1 MSQELDV
8 AVLTG
13 SHPFHVR
20 PFYDFI
26 HGLDG
31 VRPYI
36 QSFDDWLTAAG
47 FEDSDQEERDSY
59 DVTLFYTMLR
69 GVSEGKS
76 RACIEHLFDSGQP
89 VFVLHHALLNYR
101 EDDWW
106 AEVVGLPDRSFSSDI
121 WLGSY
126 RVDVNEDHPASAGLE
141 DFEIY
146 DETFSL
152 SDCNADCDV
161 LLTTA
166 KEGSMHTLAWSRIHG
181 NSRVFCLQLGHDARS
196 WENPAFRTVVQN
208 GLRWCA
214 GETAGA
220 DQGVRF

>member
-31 VRPYI
+31 IRPYI
-36 QSFDDWLTAAG
+36 QSFDDWLSAAG

-69 GVSEGKS
+69 GLPEGKS
-76 RACIEHLFDSGQP
+76 RACIEHLFDIGQP

-106 AEVVGLPDRSFSSDI
+106 AEVVGLPDRTFSSDI
-121 WLGSY
+121 WLGFY
-126 RVDVNEDHPASAGLE
+126 PIDVNQDHPASAGLNG
-141 DFEIY
+141 FEIY

-152 SDCNADCDV
+152 SDCNEDCDV
-161 LLTTA
+161 LLTTS

-196 WENPAFRTVVQN
+196 WRNPAFRTVVRN
-208 GLRWCA
+208 GLQWCA
-214 GETAGA
+214 DPASVDQGAGA
-220 DQGVRF
+220 

>member
-1 MSQELDV
+1 MNQELEV

-20 PFYDFI
+20 PFHDFI
-26 HGLDG
+26 YGLEG
-31 VRPYI
+31 IRPYI
-36 QSFDDWLTAAG
+36 QSFDDWLSAAG
-47 FEDSDQEERDSY
+47 FEDSDQAERDSY

-69 GVSEGKS
+69 GLPEGKS

-106 AEVVGLPDRSFSSDI
+106 AEVVGLPHRRFTSDI

-126 RVDVNEDHPASAGLE
+126 RIDVNGDHPVSAGLKN
-141 DFEIY
+141 FEIF

-152 SDCNADCDV
+152 SDCNEDCDV
-161 LLTTA
+161 LLTTS

-196 WENPAFRTVVQN
+196 WENPAFRTIVQN
-208 GLRWCA
+208 GLRWCVGDLESA
-214 GETAGA
+214 DPGA
-220 DQGVRF
+220 RS

>member
-1 MSQELDV
+1 VSQELDV

-26 HGLDG
+26 HDLDG
-31 VRPYI
+31 IRPYI

-47 FEDSDQEERDSY
+47 FEDTDQEERDSY

-69 GVSEGKS
+69 GSPEGKP
-76 RACIEHLFDSGQP
+76 RACIEHLFESGQP

-106 AEVVGLPDRSFSSDI
+106 AEVIGLPDRSFSSDI

-126 RVDVNEDHPASAGLE
+126 RVVVNEDHPISAGLE

-152 SDCNADCDV
+152 SDCNEDCDV
-161 LLTTA
+161 VLTTS
-166 KEGSMHTLAWSRIHG
+166 KEGSMHTLAWSRVHV

-196 WENPAFRTVVQN
+196 WRNPAFRTVVQN

-214 GETAGA
+214 GDPAIA
-220 DQGVRF
+220 DQSATA